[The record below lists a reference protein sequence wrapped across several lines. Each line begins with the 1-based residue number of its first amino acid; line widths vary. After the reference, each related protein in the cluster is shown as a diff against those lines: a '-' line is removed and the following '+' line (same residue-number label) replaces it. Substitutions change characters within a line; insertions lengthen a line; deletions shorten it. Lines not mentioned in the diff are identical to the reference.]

1 MLKQD
6 FNGYKE
12 FLEKLKNTSR
22 EENLKACIERVQ
34 MWSDKFMNIISP
46 LPRGDIAHVIVAL
59 ETIAKTLRKDSMEA
73 RVLADALE
81 MVIGT
86 EVTTTTVKGDMYAT
100 EADVRAYVE
109 TLKKK

>member
-46 LPRGDIAHVIVAL
+46 LPGGGI
-59 ETIAKTLRKDSMEA
+59 
-73 RVLADALE
+73 
-81 MVIGT
+81 
-86 EVTTTTVKGDMYAT
+86 
-100 EADVRAYVE
+100 
-109 TLKKK
+109 